1 MFTHVFLRNKH
12 KKEKACFAC
21 IMFLLRIAKSN
32 FLTKNNMLK
41 SNCEILTCESIDA
54 CNLLRISHLHNPF
67 AFFAL
72 SKSKYRNKDLFFKL
86 LLLLSGDL
94 ILNSGLHNMDQPSN
108 KNEWD
113 VFKVRGRFF
122 IQININSLLHEIEE
136 LRRIATQL
144 S

>member
-1 MFTHVFLRNKH
+1 
-12 KKEKACFAC
+12 
-21 IMFLLRIAKSN
+21 
-32 FLTKNNMLK
+32 MLK

-94 ILNSGLHNMDQPSN
+94 ILNSGLHDMDQPSN